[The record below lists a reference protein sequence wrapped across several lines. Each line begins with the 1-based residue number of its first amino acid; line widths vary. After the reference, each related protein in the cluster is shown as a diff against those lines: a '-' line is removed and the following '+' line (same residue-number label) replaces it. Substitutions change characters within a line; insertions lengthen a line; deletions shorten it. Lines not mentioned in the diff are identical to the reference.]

1 MIGARLSSGQALSDS
16 RAGLG
21 EKLSTVAIGAA
32 NVVGRTAG
40 VAVSAPLAIIDGRT
54 REGLGDQLE
63 ELGASATGV
72 VGSAARVPLA
82 R

>member
-1 MIGARLSSGQALSDS
+1 MIGARLASGQTLSDS
-16 RAGLG
+16 KAGIG
-21 EKLSTVAIGAA
+21 DHISTVAIGVA

-40 VAVSAPLAIIDGRT
+40 VAVSAPFAIIDGRT
-54 REGLGDQLE
+54 REGLSDQVD
-63 ELGASATGV
+63 ELGASASSV